1 MRPDAND
8 TISPETKTGVTR
20 RNLLGSA
27 IVAGGA
33 AALPIAHADAAT
45 TERTVDVLLIGGGI
59 MSATLAVL
67 LRELEP
73 TWTIEMVERLD
84 KVADESSN
92 GWNNAGTG
100 HSALCE
106 LNYTPVNKA
115 DGKVEIAKAVEINEQ
130 FQVTRQFLSH
140 QVDTGILANP
150 RSFINSTPHMNLV
163 WGDASVAFLQKR
175 HAALQASPLFSGMEF
190 TTDPKQIS
198 QWVPVMMEGRAPG
211 TKLAATRSPLGTDC
225 DWGESVSYTHLT
237 LPTSLRV

>member
-1 MRPDAND
+1 MTMRFDAND
-8 TISPETKTGVTR
+8 TISPVSKTGVTR

-106 LNYTPVNKA
+106 LNYTPVNTA

-163 WGDASVAFLQKR
+163 WGDANVAF
-175 HAALQASPLFSGMEF
+175 
-190 TTDPKQIS
+190 
-198 QWVPVMMEGRAPG
+198 
-211 TKLAATRSPLGTDC
+211 
-225 DWGESVSYTHLT
+225 
-237 LPTSLRV
+237 